1 MVAVS
6 FNVAGN
12 RSTRLSSCYFVRFW
26 LVTLV
31 TIWVLVFFVRLRI
44 FTLAAVS
51 SFVTSFAPV
60 SSFVTLAPVRSF
72 VILFSFCFSY
82 CCSCLSSCSFVRFLL
97 VTPLPPSPILF
108 EFLYFVRFQFELLLY
123 LFELLFF
130 CSVSLSYPC
139 PYKSSCSFVRFRF

>member
-1 MVAVS
+1 MS
-6 FNVAGN
+6 FIYCHLNFYANLLRPWPFPLKLQETGVPVWN
-12 RSTRLSSCYFVRFW
+12 
-26 LVTLV
+26 
-31 TIWVLVFFVRLRI
+31 LVFFVRLRI

-51 SFVTSFAPV
+51 SL
-60 SSFVTLAPVRSF
+60 VTLAPVSSF

>member
-51 SFVTSFAPV
+51 SFVTLVPV
-60 SSFVTLAPVRSF
+60 SSF

-82 CCSCLSSCSFVRFLL
+82 CCSCLSSCSFV
-97 VTPLPPSPILF
+97 PPPPFYLSSCTLF
-108 EFLYFVRFQFELLLY
+108 GFG
-123 LFELLFF
+123 
-130 CSVSLSYPC
+130 LSYSC
-139 PYKSSCSFVRFRF
+139 ICLSSCSSVSYPYLYNNFCSSVRFRLVILTPIIISVLLFGFG